1 VLVTQG
7 WPKLVV
13 KVFEH
18 HDYIGSNTFLA
29 YGICSIP
36 TTSGTHMLQCTTWR
50 ANDRMTWLKDEL
62 SGFFTNRTT
71 ELVGACHIRP
81 PPRRPRSDSASVSVS
96 CVTTYVVRH
105 S

>member
-29 YGICSIP
+29 CGICSIP